1 MASSGHHHPTQ
12 DKPGPLPTDTTTK
25 TTTTNAAAT
34 TRKCKGKGGPENS
47 KFKYRGVRQRSWG
60 KWVAEIREPRK
71 RTRRWLGTFSTA
83 EDAAA
88 AYDRAAVFLY
98 GHRAQLNLQPSPT
111 PTSSGGGGGSSRG
124 GSSSSSSTQT
134 LRPLL
139 PRPPNFSVTFPQY
152 SSTLP
157 SPYSNIYD
165 TVQFSTAVQSPYQ
178 ISQVVPSRTNHVN
191 NDAITAATMVASSSS
206 LLSSYQIPCYDP
218 HSHHHNYL
226 NEQINS
232 LLGSVDSSLSLSSQQ
247 VVEPAVSDPTVA
259 VAETS
264 AVGSPVIWPV
274 TSDDEYPPASIWD
287 YGDPSFDF

>member
-12 DKPGPLPTDTTTK
+12 DKPIPLPTAK
-25 TTTTNAAAT
+25 TTTTPN
-34 TRKCKGKGGPENS
+34 TRRCKGKGGPENS
-47 KFKYRGVRQRSWG
+47 MFKYRGVRQRSWG

-71 RTRRWLGTFSTA
+71 RRRRWLGTFSTA

-88 AYDRAAVFLY
+88 AYDRAAVILY
-98 GHRAQLNLQPSPT
+98 GQRAQLNLQPSPA
-111 PTSSGGGGGSSRG
+111 PISSGGGGGSSSARG
-124 GSSSSSSTQT
+124 GGSSSSSTQT

-139 PRPPNFSVTFPQY
+139 PRPPNFSVTFPPY

-165 TVQFSTAVQSPYQ
+165 TVQFSTAVQSPCQLSQ
-178 ISQVVPSRTNHVN
+178 IVPSCTNHVHS
-191 NDAITAATMVASSSS
+191 DAIAASAATTMDASSP
-206 LLSSYQIPCYDP
+206 LLSSYPIPYYDP
-218 HSHHHNYL
+218 QSHHPNYL
-226 NEQINS
+226 YEQINS
-232 LLGSVDSSLSLSSQQ
+232 LVGSVDSSLCLSSHH

-259 VAETS
+259 AVETS